1 MAAEGRVRRRA
12 TVRTRTTVRATL
24 FLGLA
29 LLAGGIAMLTL
40 LHASLV
46 RSLDDVADIR
56 SDDIAAL
63 ARRGTLPPTLALED
77 DAVGQVV
84 DDQGQ
89 VLAASTNVSSHG
101 PIAAIHP
108 RGTEPVT
115 RTVDDI
121 PGVTG
126 EYRLLALRATT
137 PGRPVTIYVG
147 TNLEPA
153 QDTLSVVR
161 TSLLVGAPLLLA
173 LLAAMTWLTVGRALH
188 PVEAIRTQV
197 AHLSSK
203 DLHRRVPIPQTDD
216 EIGRLAA
223 TMNAMLDRLQAAA
236 DKQRRFVADASHEL
250 QSPLAA
256 VRADLEVAL
265 AHPEATIW
273 HDTARDLLE
282 ENRHME
288 RLVADLLF
296 VARSDD
302 TATPA
307 PSGPVDLHEI
317 VLDEAIRF
325 SGTNG
330 VHIDT
335 TGVTSGFVL
344 GRADDLTRAVRNL
357 LDNAQRHAASAV
369 MIGLGNDGGSVT
381 LVIEDDG
388 PGVPPEHRDRIF
400 ERFARLDDARTRN
413 ATGTGTGLGLAIVKE
428 IVEHHG
434 GSVTVHDRDGPPGA
448 CFVVALPAD

>member
-1 MAAEGRVRRRA
+1 MAADGRVRRRA

-24 FLGLA
+24 VFGLA

-40 LHASLV
+40 LRASLV
-46 RSLDDVADIR
+46 RNLDDVADIR

-63 ARRGTLPPTLALED
+63 ARHGTLPRTLALED

-89 VLAASTNVSSHG
+89 VRAASPNVSGLG
-101 PIAAIHP
+101 PIATIRP

-121 PGVTG
+121 PGVSG
-126 EYRLLALRATT
+126 EYRLLAVRATT
-137 PGRPVTIYVG
+137 PGHPVTIYVG
-147 TNLEPA
+147 TNIEPA
-153 QDTLSVVR
+153 RDTLSLVR

-173 LLAAMTWLTVGRALH
+173 LVAAMTWLTVGRALH

-197 AHLSSK
+197 ARLSSK
-203 DLHRRVPIPQTDD
+203 DLHRRVPMPQTED

-265 AHPEATIW
+265 AHPRATDW
-273 HDTARDLLE
+273 RDTARDLLE
-282 ENRHME
+282 ENRQME

-296 VARSDD
+296 VARTDD

-307 PSGPVDLHEI
+307 PSAPVDLHEI
-317 VLDEAIRF
+317 VLDEAARF
-325 SGTNG
+325 AGTNG
-330 VHIDT
+330 VRIDT
-335 TGVTSGFVL
+335 TCVSSGFVL

-357 LDNAQRHAASAV
+357 LDNADRHANSAV
-369 MIGLGNDGGSVT
+369 TIELADDGGIVT
-381 LVIEDDG
+381 LAVEDDG
-388 PGVPPEHRDRIF
+388 PGIPPEHRDRIF
-400 ERFARLDDARTRN
+400 DRFARLDDARTRN
-413 ATGTGTGLGLAIVKE
+413 ANGTGLGLAIVKE
-428 IVEHHG
+428 IVEHHR
-434 GSVTVHDRDGPPGA
+434 GSVTVHDRTDGPSGA
-448 CFVVALPAD
+448 RFVVTLPSD

>member
-1 MAAEGRVRRRA
+1 
-12 TVRTRTTVRATL
+12 VRATL
-24 FLGLA
+24 VFGLA

-46 RSLDDVADIR
+46 RNLDDVADIR

-84 DDQGQ
+84 DDLGQ
-89 VLAASTNVSSHG
+89 VLAASANVSSHG

-108 RGTEPVT
+108 RGTEPVI

-126 EYRLLALRATT
+126 EYRLLALGATT

-153 QDTLSVVR
+153 RDTLSLVR
-161 TSLLVGAPLLLA
+161 TGLLVVAPLLLA
-173 LLAAMTWLTVGRALH
+173 LVAAMTWLTVGRALH

-236 DKQRRFVADASHEL
+236 EKQRRFVADASHEL

-273 HDTARDLLE
+273 RDTARDLLE

-317 VLDEAIRF
+317 VLDEAARL